1 MHLTVGLGSWVPMHL
16 LPGCVGPLPDLDMHV
31 ALPAASLP
39 AESLCFG
46 FVGFCFLFLLFLFL
60 MSKSF
65 LLR

>member
-1 MHLTVGLGSWVPMHL
+1 MHL